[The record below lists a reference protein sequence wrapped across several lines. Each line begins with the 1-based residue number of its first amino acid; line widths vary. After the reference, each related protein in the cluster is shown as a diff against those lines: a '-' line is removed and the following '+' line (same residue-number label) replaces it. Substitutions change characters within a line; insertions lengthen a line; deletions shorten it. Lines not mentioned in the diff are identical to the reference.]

1 MKDASTPSKNILVA
15 GGAGYIGSHTV
26 KELID
31 NGYAVTILDNQFNE
45 YTMSLKNVNYIIGDI
60 GNAESVTE
68 LLESNEIDA
77 VINFASLIE
86 VSESISDP
94 KRYYENNIIKSKTFL
109 DAIIDSGVRKIV
121 FSSSCATYG
130 IPEKIPIS
138 ENEKQWP
145 VNPYGWTKLIF
156 ERMMNDYGNAYGLKY
171 VSLRYFNAAGAD
183 ADGSIGEAHEPETH
197 VIPILLQNA
206 LGMRKKFSIFGTDYN
221 TRDGSYIRDYIHVTD
236 LADAHIKAVEYL
248 SKGGKSD
255 CFNLGTGTGITVLEL
270 ISAVEDITGKKINVS
285 FEGRRPGDPDSLV
298 ADSSKAKEILGWEPI
313 HSSIDNIIKTAWGWH
328 SKT

>member
-183 ADGSIGEAHEPETH
+183 ADGSIGETHEPETH

-221 TRDGSYIRDYIHVTD
+221 TRDGSCIRDYIHVTD